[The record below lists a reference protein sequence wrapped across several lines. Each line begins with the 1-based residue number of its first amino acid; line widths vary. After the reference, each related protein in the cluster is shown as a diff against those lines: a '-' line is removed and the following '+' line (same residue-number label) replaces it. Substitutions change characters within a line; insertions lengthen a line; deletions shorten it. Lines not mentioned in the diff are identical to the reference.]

1 MVPVEMGTAPIS
13 AYQKAG
19 ALPSGVCGPGT
30 PIWRHSVPGPANQNL
45 PVDPP
50 PRPHPRR
57 TTVEREPVHHHLQFR
72 GSLEQSELRS
82 APGLH

>member
-50 PRPHPRR
+50 PPPPP
-57 TTVEREPVHHHLQFR
+57 TQDNC
-72 GSLEQSELRS
+72 
-82 APGLH
+82 